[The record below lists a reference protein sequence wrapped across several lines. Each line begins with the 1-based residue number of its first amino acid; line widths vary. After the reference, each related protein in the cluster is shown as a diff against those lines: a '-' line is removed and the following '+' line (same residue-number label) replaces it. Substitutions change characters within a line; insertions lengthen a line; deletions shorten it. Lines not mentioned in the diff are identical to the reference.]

1 MNKPQRAQ
9 EIVARGAAP
18 ASAAGPTLLELH
30 DVRRLYPNGETVVR
44 ALDGVSLTIDAG
56 EFVAIMGPSG
66 SGKSTLMNILGCLD
80 RPSAG
85 SYCVAGH
92 DVSSL
97 SLDELAALRC
107 RTFGFVF
114 QRFNLLPTITAAENV
129 EIPAIYA
136 GRAKS
141 ERILRARELLKRLG
155 LADRAEHRPTELS
168 GGQQQRV
175 SIARA
180 LMNEAQVILA
190 DEPTGALD
198 SRSGEEVLTLLK
210 ELNADG
216 HTVLLI
222 THDPNVAQH
231 ADRIVSFADGKIVSD
246 ERKPSV
252 PVRNAAVRQV
262 SLETRN
268 RFLPDLFEATKMA
281 LRSMRVNIFRTA
293 LTLLGVVIGV
303 AAVIAMLAI
312 GDGSRQQVMQ
322 RISAMG
328 TNLLVVRPG
337 AVGVRTTGD
346 NVSLVEEDAAAIS
359 ELENVAIVS
368 PERSSRSTVRFG
380 SIDYQ
385 TQIQGAWPGFTAAR
399 DWSISDGSMFTDDDV
414 KSYAPVIV
422 LGRTVA
428 DNLFPNGESPVGKYV
443 LVKNVPF
450 EVAGVLSRKGATAWG
465 SDQDDIVLMP
475 LSTGYMR
482 LFGRRFVNSVTV
494 YVEDVGRVAETEKR
508 IKQRLI
514 ERHRVEDFRIRNTAS
529 IIETAVATQQTLTIL
544 LGSVAAISLL
554 VGGIGVMNIML
565 VSVTERTREI
575 GVRMATGAR
584 TGNILLQFNTE
595 AMVVCGIG
603 GLVGVALG
611 IGVALICQW
620 FGMAIAF
627 SIVPAVLAFSCAFL
641 TGLLFGYLPARKAAH
656 MDPVAALAYE

>member
-1 MNKPQRAQ
+1 VNKPQRT
-9 EIVARGAAP
+9 EDILARKAAP
-18 ASAAGPTLLELH
+18 AKPAPALLELH

-44 ALDGVSLTIDAG
+44 ALDGVSLTIEAG

-80 RPSAG
+80 RPTGG
-85 SYCVAGH
+85 SYHVAGH
-92 DVSSL
+92 NVSSL

-136 GRAKS
+136 GRPKS
-141 ERILRARELLKRLG
+141 ERLSRARALLERLG
-155 LADRAEHRPTELS
+155 LGDRADHRPTELS

-180 LMNEAQVILA
+180 LMNEAQVVLA

-198 SRSGEEVLTLLK
+198 SRSGEEVLELLK

-216 HTVLLI
+216 RTVLLI
-222 THDPNVAQH
+222 THDPNVAEH
-231 ADRIVSFADGKIVSD
+231 ANRTIRIADGKIVSD
-246 ERKPSV
+246 ERKDTMPA
-252 PVRNAAVRQV
+252 NGAAARPV
-262 SLETRN
+262 SLEARN
-268 RFLPDLFEATKMA
+268 RFFPDLLEATKMA
-281 LRSMRVNIFRTA
+281 LRSMRANIFRTA

-303 AAVIAMLAI
+303 AAVVAMLAI
-312 GDGSRQQVMQ
+312 GDGSRQQVME
-322 RISAMG
+322 RIESMG

-337 AVGVRTTGD
+337 GVRVRTTGE
-346 NVSLVEEDAAAIS
+346 NVSLIEEDATAIA
-359 ELENVAIVS
+359 ELENVSIVS

-380 SIDYQ
+380 NIDYQ
-385 TQIQGAWPGFTAAR
+385 TTVQGAWPGFTAAR
-399 DWSISDGSMFTDDDV
+399 DWPLAEGSMFTEADV
-414 KSYAPVIV
+414 KSYAPVVV
-422 LGRTVA
+422 LGGTVA
-428 DNLFPNGESPVGKYV
+428 DNLFPGGESPIGKYV
-443 LVKNVPF
+443 LVRNVPF
-450 EVAGVLSRKGATAWG
+450 EVSGVLARKGATAWG
-465 SDQDDIVLMP
+465 SDQDDMVLMP

-482 LFGRRFVNSVTV
+482 LFGRRFVNSITV
-494 YVEDVGRVAETEKR
+494 YVEDVGRVAETEEA

-529 IIETAVATQQTLTIL
+529 ILEAAVATQQTLTIL

-584 TGNILLQFNTE
+584 AGNILLQFNTE

-611 IGVALICQW
+611 IGVALVCQW
-620 FGMAIAF
+620 FGMAVAF
-627 SIVPAVLAFSCAFL
+627 SVLPAILAFSCAFL